1 MQATTV
7 TRELIQSVG
16 DHVYHQGASY
26 APLSPTKGTRNAEI
40 IYQAIKNMPDN
51 AVVRADFNAFGK
63 PYIFFPKREKKTN
76 KETIGTINSRAERN
90 ELSNILHTIATSSA
104 QQHPRSSTVHGS
116 VLSLNLLTRS
126 IPIARDFVAGDLK
139 KDLGLLAETHRKS
152 LRTGVHAQVVAKH
165 GTTGTRSTKILD
177 QRLRQFRDADSK
189 VLGKLA
195 TLLGSESTTD
205 SESSG
210 LIAALAM
217 RRLVREYLK
226 QPEDG
231 KKSLAAL
238 IKARTSDSDLLLFA
252 RLWTLE
258 MDGRERRLLF
268 DHSWAHEM
276 DGISRLILG
285 QSAAG
290 FDGDSPSPK
299 SVYMRTDRKPT
310 DRLAPGTP
318 EDERLLA
325 HAIGLT
331 SQLNEDA
338 PINSQG
344 SVLSQ
349 ASPHHQSGYLLSS
362 PGQMVDITEEESGGK
377 PPSASRKSSAQ
388 SPDSPYIRITSKRRV
403 KAIMQQ
409 NAQRLDTPTVWRPM
423 GGVRRSAVQISTL
436 ASTPSEAS
444 SPDFLAYSFSS
455 VLRGSGSPLS
465 PSQLRGSQKSSSF
478 KIGEVS
484 SAALPFASGSSA
496 FSPSVSVSES
506 AGARVTTHNAETVSG
521 QYSDA
526 DE

>member
-1 MQATTV
+1 
-7 TRELIQSVG
+7 
-16 DHVYHQGASY
+16 
-26 APLSPTKGTRNAEI
+26 
-40 IYQAIKNMPDN
+40 
-51 AVVRADFNAFGK
+51 
-63 PYIFFPKREKKTN
+63 
-76 KETIGTINSRAERN
+76 
-90 ELSNILHTIATSSA
+90 
-104 QQHPRSSTVHGS
+104 
-116 VLSLNLLTRS
+116 
-126 IPIARDFVAGDLK
+126 
-139 KDLGLLAETHRKS
+139 
-152 LRTGVHAQVVAKH
+152 
-165 GTTGTRSTKILD
+165 
-177 QRLRQFRDADSK
+177 
-189 VLGKLA
+189 
-195 TLLGSESTTD
+195 
-205 SESSG
+205 
-210 LIAALAM
+210 
-217 RRLVREYLK
+217 
-226 QPEDG
+226 
-231 KKSLAAL
+231 
-238 IKARTSDSDLLLFA
+238 
-252 RLWTLE
+252 
-258 MDGRERRLLF
+258 
-268 DHSWAHEM
+268 M

-290 FDGDSPSPK
+290 YDGDSPSPK

-338 PINSQG
+338 SINSQV
-344 SVLSQ
+344 SALSQ

-388 SPDSPYIRITSKRRV
+388 SPDSPYIRIISKRRV

-409 NAQRLDTPTVWRPM
+409 NAQRLDTPTVWRSM
-423 GGVRRSAVQISTL
+423 GGGRRSAVQISTL

-478 KIGEVS
+478 KSGEVS
-484 SAALPFASGSSA
+484 SAALPFASGSSP

-506 AGARVTTHNAETVSG
+506 AGARVTTHNDETVSG

>member
-26 APLSPTKGTRNAEI
+26 KSLSPTKGTRNAEI

-51 AVVRADFNAFGK
+51 TVVRADFNAFGK

-76 KETIGTINSRAERN
+76 KETISTINSRAERN

-104 QQHPRSSTVHGS
+104 QQYPRSSTVHGS
-116 VLSLNLLTRS
+116 VLSLNLLARS

-152 LRTGVHAQVVAKH
+152 LRAGAHAQVVAKH

-177 QRLRQFRDADSK
+177 QRLRQFREADSK

-195 TLLGSESTTD
+195 TLLSSESNTD

-226 QPEDG
+226 QPAEE

-238 IKARTSDSDLLLFA
+238 IKSRTTDSDLLLFA
-252 RLWTLE
+252 KLWTEE
-258 MDGRERRLLF
+258 MKGGDSLLC

-276 DGISRLILG
+276 DGIARLILG

-290 FDGDSPSPK
+290 YDGDSPSLK

-338 PINSQG
+338 PLNSQG
-344 SVLSQ
+344 SILSQ

-409 NAQRLDTPTVWRPM
+409 NAQRPGTPTVWRSM

-436 ASTPSEAS
+436 ASTPSESS

-496 FSPSVSVSES
+496 FSPSVSDSEA
-506 AGARVTTHNAETVSG
+506 AGARVTMHNDDPVTG

>member
-26 APLSPTKGTRNAEI
+26 KPLSPTKGTRNAEI

-76 KETIGTINSRAERN
+76 KETISTINSRAERN

-104 QQHPRSSTVHGS
+104 QQYPRSSTVHGS
-116 VLSLNLLTRS
+116 VLSLNLLARS

-152 LRTGVHAQVVAKH
+152 LRAGAHAQVVAKH

-177 QRLRQFRDADSK
+177 QRLRQFREADSK

-195 TLLGSESTTD
+195 TLLSSESNTD

-226 QPEDG
+226 QPAEE

-238 IKARTSDSDLLLFA
+238 IKSRTTDSDLLLFA
-252 RLWTLE
+252 KLWTEE
-258 MDGRERRLLF
+258 MKGGDSLLC

-276 DGISRLILG
+276 DGIARLILG

-290 FDGDSPSPK
+290 YDGDSPSLK

-331 SQLNEDA
+331 SQLSEDA
-338 PINSQG
+338 PINSQV

-409 NAQRLDTPTVWRPM
+409 NAQRLDTPTVWRSM

-496 FSPSVSVSES
+496 FSPSVSDSEA
-506 AGARVTTHNAETVSG
+506 AGARVTMHNDDPVTG

>member
-26 APLSPTKGTRNAEI
+26 KSLSPTKGTRNAEI

-51 AVVRADFNAFGK
+51 TVVRADFNAFGK

-76 KETIGTINSRAERN
+76 KETISTINSRAERN

-104 QQHPRSSTVHGS
+104 QQYPRSSTVHGS
-116 VLSLNLLTRS
+116 VLSLNLLARS

-152 LRTGVHAQVVAKH
+152 LRAGAHAQVVAKH

-195 TLLGSESTTD
+195 TLLSSESNTD

-226 QPEDG
+226 QPAEE

-238 IKARTSDSDLLLFA
+238 IKSRTTDSDLLLFA
-252 RLWTLE
+252 KLWTEE
-258 MDGRERRLLF
+258 MKGGDSLLC

-276 DGISRLILG
+276 DGIARLILG

-290 FDGDSPSPK
+290 YDGDSPSLK

-331 SQLNEDA
+331 SQLSEDA
-338 PINSQG
+338 PINSQV

-362 PGQMVDITEEESGGK
+362 PGLMVDITEEESGGK

-409 NAQRLDTPTVWRPM
+409 NAQRPGTPTVWRSM
-423 GGVRRSAVQISTL
+423 GGGRRSAVQISTL
-436 ASTPSEAS
+436 ASTPSESS

-496 FSPSVSVSES
+496 FSPSVSDSEA
-506 AGARVTTHNAETVSG
+506 AGARVTMHNDDPVTG